1 MAKRLRAVTLGVLL
15 MLTACQQQPQDDT
28 EVTASRPAMEVRHD
42 TEPLAAA
49 FPALG
54 EPVSASW
61 IEWDNSAASE
71 EPSRTK
77 VVWID
82 AVVEIKPETMTD
94 LVDDNFTE
102 LAGQR
107 PAVQK
112 VLEPFLPPGPFRT
125 GVDLNIIFGA
135 NQASTRAFLDEQ
147 HNTVVLQSY
156 RMDRLP

>member
-1 MAKRLRAVTLGVLL
+1 MKIGSMAVALGLL
-15 MLTACQQQPQDDT
+15 LTLTACQQQQQDDT
-28 EVTASRPAMEVRHD
+28 EATATRPVLEVRHD
-42 TEPLAAA
+42 TEPLARA

-54 EPVSASW
+54 APVSASW
-61 IEWDNSAASE
+61 IEWDNSTE
-71 EPSRTK
+71 ESSTTR

-82 AVVEIKPETMTD
+82 AVVEVAPETMTD
-94 LVDDNFTE
+94 LVADNFTE
-102 LAGQR
+102 LSGQQ

-112 VLEPFLPPGPFRT
+112 VLEPAVPPGPFRT

-156 RMDRLP
+156 RMER